1 MTIMHF
7 NKSLFVQMIAALT
20 ALFLVYHYAE
30 NYEENYLKKD
40 ESRNLLMEDGLMED
54 NDPVIDL
61 LCMEFGGNGQ
71 GALDEVEPD
80 HKPAQ
85 ADAEE
90 KKPSTE
96 CMRMDDKKS
105 ANANPEIPK
114 PLSAWL
120 RIDDK
125 RQAEGDTQDGVKK
138 RKSTEDIHWMED
150 TMWLREKMKNA
161 NSEIARI
168 EVFKQIKW
176 IKFYDKQGFIIE
188 RKHYDTEREK
198 KAMIEVLQKS
208 SDWTDVNGEQGH
220 IHKFKKAD

>member
-1 MTIMHF
+1 MTIRHF

-30 NYEENYLKKD
+30 NYEEYSVQND
-40 ESRNLLMEDGLMED
+40 ESRNLLMEDGYMED
-54 NDPVIDL
+54 NDPVL
-61 LCMEFGGNGQ
+61 GMVFGGNGQ

-105 ANANPEIPK
+105 ANADPEIPK

-125 RQAEGDTQDGVKK
+125 RQAKGDTQDGVKK
-138 RKSTEDIHWMED
+138 RKSTEDIHWMAD

-161 NSEIARI
+161 NSEITRI

-176 IKFYDKQGFIIE
+176 IKFYNKQGFIIE

-208 SDWTDVNGEQGH
+208 SDWTDIGEQGR